1 MSTVDDWAEA
11 ALETTIPRLLSRT
24 TARFADEPAL
34 TDGDRTY
41 TWKQTGEEV
50 ELLAAALHALG
61 LQRGQTILLM
71 MSNRAEHWLADVAAA
86 HLGAVPS
93 TLHPGLSQDQV
104 HAIVAHSRARVA
116 VLESGDQLRRWAKA
130 LRNDSTVEHV
140 VVLDEAVMVSADHRF
155 RTWDDLRRQGA
166 RRAEEDPGL
175 LQRAGAR
182 ISPGTPAAVVYPSE
196 DCDHLKGVVLTHRN
210 LCFAAAALH
219 RINRPEPGTTRL
231 SYLPLSHI
239 AERVA
244 GVHAA
249 IHDAAHVHFCGDRTR
264 VLAELP
270 RTRPALFFASSEVLS
285 QLTGAL
291 RDIPAE
297 QRSTPRDGQRVR
309 ARIGLSGTVWPSTR
323 SGPIDSE
330 VLELFSGIGLEVCEG
345 WGLIETT
352 GCATANHPD
361 DRRTGTVGRA
371 MPGVE
376 LRIAPDGEVL
386 VRGPLV
392 CAGYLEADGMIRPV
406 TDTDGWL
413 CTGEVGELDP
423 HGYLTITGRKAEL
436 FGGNVPLAR

>member
-11 ALETTIPRLLSRT
+11 ALETTIPRLFYHT
-24 TARFADEPAL
+24 TTHFADEPAL
-34 TDGDRTY
+34 TDGDRTF
-41 TWKQTGEEV
+41 TWKQAGEEV

-71 MSNRAEHWLADVAAA
+71 MSTRPEHWLADVAAA

-93 TLHPGLSQDQV
+93 TLNPGLSQDQV

-130 LRNDSTVEHV
+130 LRNDSTIEHV
-140 VVLDEAVMVSADHRF
+140 VVLDEALMVSADHRF
-155 RTWDDLRRQGA
+155 RTWRDLRRQGA
-166 RRAEEDPGL
+166 QQLAADPGL
-175 LQRAGAR
+175 VRRESAGV
-182 ISPGTPAAVVYPSE
+182 SPGTPAAVVYPSE

-219 RINRPEPGTTRL
+219 RLTRPEPNTARL

-239 AERVA
+239 AERVV

-249 IHDAAHVHFCGDRTR
+249 IHDAAHVHFCGDRGR

-270 RTRPALFFASSEVLS
+270 RARPALFFASSEVLS
-285 QLTGAL
+285 QLTGVL

-309 ARIGLSGTVWPSTR
+309 ARIGLGGTVWPSTR
-323 SGPIDSE
+323 SGPVEAE
-330 VLELFSGIGLEVCEG
+330 VVELFSGIGLEVCEG

-352 GCATANHPD
+352 GCATTNHPAA
-361 DRRTGTVGRA
+361 RRTGTVGRA
-371 MPGVE
+371 MPGME
-376 LRIAPDGEVL
+376 LRIAADGEVL

-392 CAGYLEADGMIRPV
+392 CAGYLEADGMIRSV
-406 TDTDGWL
+406 TDADGWL
-413 CTGEVGELDP
+413 CTGDVGELDDD
-423 HGYLTITGRKAEL
+423 GYLTITGRKPEL
-436 FGGNVPLAR
+436 FGGNVPLAL